1 MCSSDLFMFQNFTI
15 KQKIVIPL
23 SLIIGLFTVSSVL
36 NVMTTSKQ
44 SELSDTLNEQ
54 IVPNLFTIEDAY
66 RDLYQ
71 ATSAVQGIALA
82 ETQADID
89 HHIHEYKDNAYKA
102 LPRMEKVIELSRAGV
117 MPASHGADVQKLVSL
132 GQKWLQSYEVML
144 SKPQSQWL
152 SYYNEHKN
160 TFEEQFVDVRA
171 QLNVVK
177 SAIED
182 KQGELKSDISAA
194 TARAESILE
203 MGIIVVI
210 LAALGM
216 VFLLL
221 RTVLK
226 PLNDI
231 KDAMAQIASGDG
243 DLSQRIQIN
252 TQDEIGQLAKAF
264 NEFVSKIQATV
275 SQVIDS
281 SNTLR
286 QEMAN
291 LSSLTETIADS
302 TVSQQRDSEAVAAA
316 VHEMQVTS
324 RNVSESA
331 NEAAVASQTANDELS
346 NTNVILEQT
355 VGSIRDLAGEIE
367 SASHVINT
375 LDNDVSDIASVLD
388 VIRGIAEQTNLL
400 ALNAAIEAARAGEQ
414 GRGFAVVA
422 DEVRSLASRTQ
433 QSTGEIQAMIEK
445 LQSGAGQAVE
455 VMRGSQNSSEET
467 IQSAGRASESLAE
480 ILNAI
485 SRMNEMNTHI
495 ATAASQQSTVSDEV
509 NTNVQGIADSS
520 TSIVDI
526 VTQAQ
531 QSLAMLSQQT
541 KRLDQQVS
549 QFRV

>member
-1 MCSSDLFMFQNFTI
+1 NFTI

-541 KRLDQQVS
+541 QRLDQQVS

>member
-1 MCSSDLFMFQNFTI
+1 MFQNFTI

-117 MPASHGADVQKLVSL
+117 MPASHGADVQKLVTL

-264 NEFVSKIQATV
+264 NEFVAKIQATV

-531 QSLAMLSQQT
+531 QSLAMLSLQT
-541 KRLDQQVS
+541 QRLDQQVS

>member
-1 MCSSDLFMFQNFTI
+1 MFQNFTI

-117 MPASHGADVQKLVSL
+117 MPASHGADVQKLVTL

-252 TQDEIGQLAKAF
+252 TQDEIGQQAKAF

-291 LSSLTETIADS
+291 LSSLTATIADS

-541 KRLDQQVS
+541 QRLDQQVS

>member
-1 MCSSDLFMFQNFTI
+1 MFQNFTI

-252 TQDEIGQLAKAF
+252 TQDEIGLLAKAF

-541 KRLDQQVS
+541 QRLDQQVS
-549 QFRV
+549 QFRI

>member
-1 MCSSDLFMFQNFTI
+1 MFQNFTI

-117 MPASHGADVQKLVSL
+117 MPASHGADVQKLVTL

-152 SYYNEHKN
+152 GYYNEHKN

-541 KRLDQQVS
+541 QRLDQQVS

>member
-1 MCSSDLFMFQNFTI
+1 MFQNFTI

-102 LPRMEKVIELSRAGV
+102 LPRMEKVIELSHAGV
-117 MPASHGADVQKLVSL
+117 MPASHGADVQKLVTL

-291 LSSLTETIADS
+291 LSSLTATIADS

-541 KRLDQQVS
+541 QRLDQQVS

>member
-1 MCSSDLFMFQNFTI
+1 MFQNFTI

-89 HHIHEYKDNAYKA
+89 HHIYEYKDNAYKA

-291 LSSLTETIADS
+291 LSSLTATIADS

-531 QSLAMLSQQT
+531 QSLAMLSLQT
-541 KRLDQQVS
+541 QRLDQQVS

>member
-1 MCSSDLFMFQNFTI
+1 MFQNFTI

-117 MPASHGADVQKLVSL
+117 MPASHGADVQKLVTL

-346 NTNVILEQT
+346 NTNVILDQT

-541 KRLDQQVS
+541 QRLDQQVS

>member
-1 MCSSDLFMFQNFTI
+1 MFQNFTI

-117 MPASHGADVQKLVSL
+117 IPASHGADVQKLVTL

-291 LSSLTETIADS
+291 LSSLTATIADS

-541 KRLDQQVS
+541 QRLDQQVS

>member
-1 MCSSDLFMFQNFTI
+1 MFQNFTI

-117 MPASHGADVQKLVSL
+117 MPASHGADVQKLVTL

-291 LSSLTETIADS
+291 LSSLTATIADS

-445 LQSGAGQAVE
+445 LQFGAGQAVE

-541 KRLDQQVS
+541 QRLDQQVS

>member
-1 MCSSDLFMFQNFTI
+1 MFQNFTI

-291 LSSLTETIADS
+291 LSSLTATIADS

-531 QSLAMLSQQT
+531 QSLTMLSQQT
-541 KRLDQQVS
+541 QRLDQQVS

>member
-1 MCSSDLFMFQNFTI
+1 MFQNFTI

-102 LPRMEKVIELSRAGV
+102 LPRMEKVIELSRAGA
-117 MPASHGADVQKLVSL
+117 MPASHGADVQKLVTL

-291 LSSLTETIADS
+291 LSSLTATIADS

-541 KRLDQQVS
+541 QRLDQQVS

>member
-1 MCSSDLFMFQNFTI
+1 MFQNFTI

-117 MPASHGADVQKLVSL
+117 MPASHGADVQKLVTL

-252 TQDEIGQLAKAF
+252 TQDEIGLLAKAF

-291 LSSLTETIADS
+291 LSSLTATIADS

-541 KRLDQQVS
+541 QRLDQQVS

>member
-1 MCSSDLFMFQNFTI
+1 MFQNFTI

-117 MPASHGADVQKLVSL
+117 MPASHGADVQKLVTL

-291 LSSLTETIADS
+291 LSSLTATIADS

-355 VGSIRDLAGEIE
+355 VGSIRDLVGEIE

-541 KRLDQQVS
+541 QRLDQQVS

>member
-1 MCSSDLFMFQNFTI
+1 MFQNFTI

-36 NVMTTSKQ
+36 NVMTTNKQ

-82 ETQADID
+82 EIQADID

-117 MPASHGADVQKLVSL
+117 MPASHGADVQKLVTL

-252 TQDEIGQLAKAF
+252 TQDEIGQLVKAF

-291 LSSLTETIADS
+291 LSSLTATIADS

-541 KRLDQQVS
+541 QRLDQQVS

>member
-1 MCSSDLFMFQNFTI
+1 MFQNFTI

-117 MPASHGADVQKLVSL
+117 MPASHGADVQKLVTL

-152 SYYNEHKN
+152 SYYNDHKN

-541 KRLDQQVS
+541 QRLDQQVS

>member
-1 MCSSDLFMFQNFTI
+1 MFQNFTI

-89 HHIHEYKDNAYKA
+89 HHINEYKDNAYKA

-117 MPASHGADVQKLVSL
+117 MPASHGADVQKLVTL

-210 LAALGM
+210 IAALGM

-286 QEMAN
+286 QEMEN

-541 KRLDQQVS
+541 QRLDQQVS

>member
-1 MCSSDLFMFQNFTI
+1 MFQNFTI

-102 LPRMEKVIELSRAGV
+102 LPRMEKVTELSRAGV
-117 MPASHGADVQKLVSL
+117 MPASHGADVQKLVTL

-291 LSSLTETIADS
+291 LSSLTATIADS

-445 LQSGAGQAVE
+445 LQSGAGEAVE

-541 KRLDQQVS
+541 QRLDQQVS

>member
-1 MCSSDLFMFQNFTI
+1 MFQNFTI

-54 IVPNLFTIEDAY
+54 IVSNLFTIEDAY

-117 MPASHGADVQKLVSL
+117 MPASHGADVQKLVTL

-541 KRLDQQVS
+541 QRLDQQVS

>member
-1 MCSSDLFMFQNFTI
+1 MFQNFTI

-177 SAIED
+177 NAIED

-291 LSSLTETIADS
+291 LSSLTATIADS

-541 KRLDQQVS
+541 QRLDQQVS

>member
-1 MCSSDLFMFQNFTI
+1 MFQNFTI

-117 MPASHGADVQKLVSL
+117 MPASHGADVQKLVTL

-194 TARAESILE
+194 TERAESILE

-291 LSSLTETIADS
+291 LSSLTATIADS

-541 KRLDQQVS
+541 QRLDQQVS

>member
-1 MCSSDLFMFQNFTI
+1 MFQNFTI

-291 LSSLTETIADS
+291 LSSLTATIADS

-367 SASHVINT
+367 SASYVINT

-541 KRLDQQVS
+541 QRLDLQVS

>member
-1 MCSSDLFMFQNFTI
+1 MFQNFTI

-89 HHIHEYKDNAYKA
+89 HHIYEYKDNAYKA

-291 LSSLTETIADS
+291 LSSLTATIADS

-541 KRLDQQVS
+541 QRLDQQVS

>member
-1 MCSSDLFMFQNFTI
+1 MFQNFTI

-509 NTNVQGIADSS
+509 NTNVRVLQTAVHRLLILSRRLSNHLRCCHYKLRDWISKSASS
-520 TSIVDI
+520 EFK
-526 VTQAQ
+526 
-531 QSLAMLSQQT
+531 L
-541 KRLDQQVS
+541 
-549 QFRV
+549 

>member
-1 MCSSDLFMFQNFTI
+1 MFQNFTI

-89 HHIHEYKDNAYKA
+89 HHINEYKDNAYKA

-231 KDAMAQIASGDG
+231 KDAMVQIASGDG

-541 KRLDQQVS
+541 QRLDQQVS

>member
-1 MCSSDLFMFQNFTI
+1 MFQNFTI

-291 LSSLTETIADS
+291 LSSLTATIADS

-541 KRLDQQVS
+541 QRLDLQVS

>member
-1 MCSSDLFMFQNFTI
+1 MFQNFTI

>member
-1 MCSSDLFMFQNFTI
+1 MFQNFTI

-117 MPASHGADVQKLVSL
+117 MPASHGADVQKLVTL

-291 LSSLTETIADS
+291 LSSLTATIADS

-400 ALNAAIEAARAGEQ
+400 ALNAAIEAA
-414 GRGFAVVA
+414 
-422 DEVRSLASRTQ
+422 
-433 QSTGEIQAMIEK
+433 
-445 LQSGAGQAVE
+445 
-455 VMRGSQNSSEET
+455 
-467 IQSAGRASESLAE
+467 
-480 ILNAI
+480 
-485 SRMNEMNTHI
+485 
-495 ATAASQQSTVSDEV
+495 
-509 NTNVQGIADSS
+509 
-520 TSIVDI
+520 
-526 VTQAQ
+526 
-531 QSLAMLSQQT
+531 
-541 KRLDQQVS
+541 
-549 QFRV
+549 

>member
-1 MCSSDLFMFQNFTI
+1 MFQNFTI

-89 HHIHEYKDNAYKA
+89 HHINEYKDNAYKA

-117 MPASHGADVQKLVSL
+117 MPASHGADVQKLVTL

-231 KDAMAQIASGDG
+231 KDAMVQIASGDG

-291 LSSLTETIADS
+291 LSSLTATIADS

-541 KRLDQQVS
+541 QRLDQQVS

>member
-1 MCSSDLFMFQNFTI
+1 MFQNFTI

-182 KQGELKSDISAA
+182 KQGEVKSDISAA

-291 LSSLTETIADS
+291 LSSLTATIADS

-541 KRLDQQVS
+541 QRLDQQVS